1 MKKIV
6 VIIVSRVFT
15 IPGLMVSKVYGE
27 DKSIRLYYEVKATV
41 IYKDCEGNQTIQK
54 VLVGDK

>member
-15 IPGLMVSKVYGE
+15 IPDLMVSKVYGE
-27 DKSIRLYYEVKATV
+27 DKSTSLYYEVKATV
-41 IYKDCEGNQTIQK
+41 IYKDFEGNQTI
-54 VLVGDK
+54 